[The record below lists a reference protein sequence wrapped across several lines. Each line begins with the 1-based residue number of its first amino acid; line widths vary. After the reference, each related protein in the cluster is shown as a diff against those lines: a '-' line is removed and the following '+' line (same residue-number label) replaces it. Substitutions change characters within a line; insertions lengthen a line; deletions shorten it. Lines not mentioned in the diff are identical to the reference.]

1 MLFSVP
7 NIARTEV
14 YTLGKRVTQRFKTE
28 QSAVE
33 YHL

>member
-1 MLFSVP
+1 MLFSIP
-7 NIARTEV
+7 NIAWAEI
-14 YTLGKRVTQRFKTE
+14 YTLGERVTQRPEAE

>member
-7 NIARTEV
+7 NIAGAEV
-14 YTLGKRVTQRFKTE
+14 YTLGERVTQRPEAE